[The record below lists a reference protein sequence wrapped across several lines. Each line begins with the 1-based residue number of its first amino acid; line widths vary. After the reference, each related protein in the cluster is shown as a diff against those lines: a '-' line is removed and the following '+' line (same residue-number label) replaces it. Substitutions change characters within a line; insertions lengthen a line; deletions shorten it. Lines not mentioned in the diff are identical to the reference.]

1 MQINESQA
9 LEILASSAGVEEKAR
24 ACQQLTIVGGASA
37 VPALAALLGDGQ
49 LASHARSGLE
59 NIKDPRAGE
68 ALIKAMPSLDGRLLA
83 GAVTSLGVRRETA
96 AVPELQV
103 LIGDPKRGAAEP
115 ALAALGQIASGGA
128 LLVILKTL
136 SAGPAGLRVP
146 AAHAALAA
154 AQKVDPESKAKLV
167 KAVCSADVPDHVKA
181 AASL

>member
-9 LEILASSAGVEEKAR
+9 LEILVSSAGVEEKAR
-24 ACQQLTIVGGASA
+24 ACQQLAIVGGASA
-37 VPALAALLGDGQ
+37 VPALAGLLGDGQ

-59 NIKDPRAGE
+59 NIKDPLAGE

-96 AVPELQV
+96 AVPVLQV
-103 LIGDPKRGAAEP
+103 LIGDQKRGAAGP
-115 ALAALGQIASGGA
+115 ALAALGQIASDQAMGI
-128 LLVILKTL
+128 ILKTL
-136 SAGPAGLRVP
+136 SAGPPELRVP

-154 AQKVDPESKAKLV
+154 AEKVDPESKAKLV
-167 KAVCSADVPDHVKA
+167 EAVRSADVPDHVKA